1 MDELTTYIADED
13 PDVVALQETFLRP
26 SDDLNLA
33 NYSTHRCDRLT
44 HRGGGTA
51 ILVKNSIPHHS
62 IKINTSTVE
71 STTIVIENLLKIFR
85 NRSQCIIVGDFN
97 AKHTSWSA
105 TPHNNPAG
113 NAIVR
118 LVRANGFLLTAPNGP
133 TRVPTRGRPS
143 TLDFGITCGI
153 NNITAEVH
161 SDLSSDHNPVHF
173 VISINSSIPFKQNC
187 KTLTNWYKFQN
198 IIATSLPGNPQISDN
213 EEIEEAI
220 VNFNTQI
227 HNAINQASKFK
238 PILHSISNIPFQTRL
253 KIREKNRLRKL
264 WQRTQY
270 PPLKAEVNRLQ
281 RIIRT
286 DLKNSK
292 EHIWDSLQKD
302 ANIDTDT
309 LHKLVAGNNTNN
321 SIIYP
326 PILSSRGLVFGTK
339 EKADCFVDNLEE
351 SFTENRTPYDD
362 DHIDKVDRT
371 IRRFLNNYSSSIPP
385 SHLPSRNLRHHL
397 KTKHTQGPRTRSN
410 QEHST
415 QVTSDERNNPS
426 YENF

>member
-13 PDVVALQETFLRP
+13 PDVGALQETFLRP

-71 STTIVIENLLKIFR
+71 STTIVIESKPNNITICSLYNPPQEPQLAIS
-85 NRSQCIIVGDFN
+85 SQISSRFLEIDPS
-97 AKHTSWSA
+97 ASSWATSTQSIPLGVQPLTTTRQA
-105 TPHNNPAG
+105 MLSFVLFELMASSSQPLMGPQEFLPA
-113 NAIVR
+113 A
-118 LVRANGFLLTAPNGP
+118 GP
-133 TRVPTRGRPS
+133 PPS
-143 TLDFGITCGI
+143 TLESPVESTISRLKSTRTCQV
-153 NNITAEVH
+153 TTT
-161 SDLSSDHNPVHF
+161 LSTLSF
-173 VISINSSIPFKQNC
+173 RSILQFPSNK
-187 KTLTNWYKFQN
+187 
-198 IIATSLPGNPQISDN
+198 IARPSPI
-213 EEIEEAI
+213 
-220 VNFNTQI
+220 
-227 HNAINQASKFK
+227 ASKFK

-351 SFTENRTPYDD
+351 SFTENRTPMTM
-362 DHIDKVDRT
+362 IT
-371 IRRFLNNYSSSIPP
+371 L
-385 SHLPSRNLRHHL
+385 
-397 KTKHTQGPRTRSN
+397 TKWTGQL
-410 QEHST
+410 E
-415 QVTSDERNNPS
+415 D
-426 YENF
+426 F